1 MKKGLFWITLL
12 LMAAT
17 LLGGCNTT
25 PTPGEVDGAEKVP
38 FEYTTYELD
47 GERYI
52 TLTKYIGEDTDVT
65 VPAAIDGLTV
75 TEIGS
80 ECFMGSAVV
89 SVTLPDTVIVADTNA
104 FAECKALQSVT
115 LPENMLYLGA
125 QAFMGCTSL
134 KEITL
139 PASGIT
145 EYSWGM
151 FLGAGLETV
160 TLRDGVEVLP
170 TNIFLG
176 SQLKE
181 LTIPASVTKIMTGA
195 LGGCEQLVRVKFEGN
210 APVMQD
216 VGVGTVT
223 PGYTVCH
230 HEGAEGFTA
239 PEWDGFAKEIW

>member
-47 GERYI
+47 GEHYI

-89 SVTLPDTVIVADTNA
+89 SVTLPDTVIVADANA
-104 FAECKALQSVT
+104 FAECKALQSVI

-125 QAFMGCTSL
+125 QAFMNCESL

-139 PASGIT
+139 PATGVT

-151 FLGAGLETV
+151 FLGSGLEKI
-160 TLRDGVEVLP
+160 TLREGVEILP
-170 TNIFLG
+170 ANMFLG
-176 SQLKE
+176 CALTE
-181 LTIPASVTKIMTGA
+181 ITIPAGVTKIMPGA
-195 LGGCEQLVRVKFEGN
+195 LGCESLTKVYFEGN
-210 APVMQD
+210 APVMTD
-216 VGVGTVT
+216 TVLT
-223 PGYTVCH
+223 SSENPFTVSYRS
-230 HEGAEGFTA
+230 GAAGFDDPA
-239 PEWDGFAKEIW
+239 WSAFPKEVR